1 MEQMKLVA
9 QVPREEEWEKRVT
22 TGLPEAWPVPM
33 AAAWETWWRDSE
45 AVTETLLSGSASDLG
60 TMKSF
65 NRTGWGGMFLERATY
80 IHIPLHSG
88 HRSPKVRP
96 KHHMLVD
103 QMPGPLAIVASAEP

>member
-1 MEQMKLVA
+1 MEMHTHVHTATHSYTQLKIMCFALKFQCLHLLGMEQMKLVV
-9 QVPREEEWEKRVT
+9 QVPREEEWEERVT

-65 NRTGWGGMFLERATY
+65 NRTGWGAC
-80 IHIPLHSG
+80 S
-88 HRSPKVRP
+88 
-96 KHHMLVD
+96 
-103 QMPGPLAIVASAEP
+103 